1 MNKFRLP
8 NTNHQSLIALLFSI
22 IMLASCTPEAKWE
35 TDDVIVKMNIGTI
48 SAGFIECNFSTNKEA
63 YYLIAC
69 RPV

>member
-8 NTNHQSLIALLFSI
+8 ITNHQSLIALLFSI

-48 SAGFIECNFSTNKEA
+48 SAGFIECNFSTTKEA
-63 YYLIAC
+63 Y
-69 RPV
+69 